1 MDALYISPSGCT
13 WNIHPTLA
21 TCHAGGP
28 PTCLYR
34 PTSGTSHPTSW
45 GNSQTG
51 KAMLLK
57 LRWNTD
63 KLYVYMYMY
72 KFKARQCNVFFVWNK
87 YFLFLKLEFRYC
99 FFLAGKKKHLRL
111 YVSIRGLKR
120 YCWHLQS
127 GISIFH
133 YGSLSINLRV
143 EWDDTGLR
151 TLLMWPIVSI

>member
-1 MDALYISPSGCT
+1 MHYTFPHLVAHETST
-13 WNIHPTLA
+13 PTLA

-72 KFKARQCNVFFVWNK
+72 KSKARQCKVFFWEQVL
-87 YFLFLKLEFRYC
+87 LFLKLEFRYC
-99 FFLAGKKKHLRL
+99 FFDWKKETSPVICLDQG
-111 YVSIRGLKR
+111 VKR

-133 YGSLSINLRV
+133 YGSLSINLQV

-151 TLLMWPIVSI
+151 TLLVWPTVSI